1 MNLDWLQP
9 AERVRRLPPYVF
21 ARLDELKAGA
31 RERGLDLIDLGMG
44 NPDGPTPQPIVD
56 AAHAAIQ
63 DSTNHGY
70 PPFEG
75 TGSFREAI
83 TRCITAAMA

>member
-44 NPDGPTPQPIVD
+44 NPDGPTPQTPPPPP
-56 AAHAAIQ
+56 
-63 DSTNHGY
+63 HGARAS
-70 PPFEG
+70 G
-75 TGSFREAI
+75 GGR
-83 TRCITAAMA
+83 